1 MTGARLS
8 DDGGPGPFWR
18 DHSWWHR
25 LGRASG
31 ALWIS
36 TALTFLGTVVAAR
49 ALGPGEYGDVV
60 LALAVTGLVATLID
74 ITLEEGVVHH
84 GFKLLREE
92 RHGEL
97 RPLLRAAFWVDLGVG
112 VVVTGLLL
120 AAAAPL
126 ADIAS
131 ANGTLDTQLVM
142 LAAIVPF
149 GTTIDGTT
157 GAVLMLSGRA
167 ELRAWCQAAGHIAR
181 VIAMIAA
188 IAAGGG
194 AMAVVGAYA
203 IAAVVQTVVQAWLA
217 WRLAWRTWDRIPATV
232 SQRSWLR
239 RLTSFGIH
247 SSLATTVQAG
257 ERSIIPVVIG
267 ALAGSTAVGLY
278 AVAILPLTAVSILT
292 TPLRLLVFP
301 EQAKLAAEGAVAH
314 LRASVRGWMAA
325 ALAVGVPGGVA
336 AWFAMPWLI
345 DTLFGDDFGAAVT
358 AARVM
363 LIAAVLH
370 LAAAWS
376 KTLPAAVGRPQLRSA
391 LTAVFLAINVG
402 VTAALAANHGALGGA
417 IGNLAAISFLL
428 TAWLVLIE
436 RVLSGVARTPTAG
449 PAPATPAVAA
459 AARPGP
465 SAR

>member
-8 DDGGPGPFWR
+8 EDSSQGPFWR
-18 DHSWWHR
+18 QGGWWRR

-36 TALTFLGTVVAAR
+36 AALTFLGTVVAAR

-60 LALAVTGLVATLID
+60 LALAVTGLVATILD

-84 GFKLLREE
+84 GFKLLRDG
-92 RHGEL
+92 RDGEM
-97 RPLLRAAFWVDLGVG
+97 RSLLRAAFWVDLGVG

-120 AAAAPL
+120 AAAVPL
-126 ADIAS
+126 ANIA
-131 ANGTLDTQLVM
+131 AADGGLDPELVM

-167 ELRAWCQAAGHIAR
+167 ELRAWCQAAGHVAR
-181 VIAMIAA
+181 VTAMIAA

-203 IAAVVQTVVQAWLA
+203 IAAMVQTAVQAGLA
-217 WRLAWRTWDRIPATV
+217 WRLAWRHWDRAASTA

-267 ALAGSTAVGLY
+267 GLAGSTAVGLY

-292 TPLRLLVFP
+292 TPLRLLIFP
-301 EQAKLAAEGAVAH
+301 EQAKLAAAGAVSH
-314 LRASVRGWMAA
+314 LRATVRGWMGIS
-325 ALAVGVPGGVA
+325 LAIGIPAGVA
-336 AWFAMPWLI
+336 AWFAMPRLI
-345 DTLFGDDFGAAVT
+345 ETLFGDDFGAAVT

-363 LIAAVLH
+363 VIAAVLH
-370 LAAAWS
+370 LSAAWS
-376 KTLPAAVGRPQLRSA
+376 KSLPAAVGRPQLRSA
-391 LTAVFLAINVG
+391 LTTVFLVINVG

-436 RVLSGVARTPTAG
+436 RVLSGVARTTTSG
-449 PAPATPAVAA
+449 PAPATPAAA
-459 AARPGP
+459 VTARPGP